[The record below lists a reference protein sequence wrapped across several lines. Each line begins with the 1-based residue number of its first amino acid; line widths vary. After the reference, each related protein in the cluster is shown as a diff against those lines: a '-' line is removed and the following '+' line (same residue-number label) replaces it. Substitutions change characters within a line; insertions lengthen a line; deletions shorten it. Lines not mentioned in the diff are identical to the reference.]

1 MIARFSLASRLL
13 PKSASPPRRPAVARR
28 DARAYS
34 PDPGRIGFFTHPPGG
49 ATNPSVFRP
58 PVILLALIAAPSLF
72 AEPAEKPAGR
82 SIQQRFGS
90 IDQGLVFDPRQGA
103 VGQGQTFS
111 TRNAPSG
118 EFYYDQKIAPSKY
131 ETREFAP
138 KTSWLS
144 KLKFWTKDANTGGTG
159 EIPNASRQFGTKSAA
174 VKESRDAGKTMAV
187 RDLPG
192 GDRVYLG
199 PERAKLDRSVDPT
212 KPLPGWTGNKMEVLT
227 LEQVRELLNKNK

>member
-1 MIARFSLASRLL
+1 
-13 PKSASPPRRPAVARR
+13 
-28 DARAYS
+28 
-34 PDPGRIGFFTHPPGG
+34 
-49 ATNPSVFRP
+49 VFRP
-58 PVILLALIAAPSLF
+58 LLILLALVAVPALS

-82 SIQQRFGS
+82 TIQQRFGA
-90 IDQGLVFDPRQGA
+90 IDQALVFDPRQGA
-103 VGQGQTFS
+103 VGNGQTFS

-118 EFYYDQKIAPSKY
+118 EFRYDQKIAPSKY

-144 KLKFWTKDANTGGTG
+144 RLKFWTRDANTKGTR
-159 EIPNASRQFGTKSAA
+159 EIPNANRQAETKTAA

-187 RDLPG
+187 RDVPG
-192 GDRVYLG
+192 GDRTYLG

-227 LEQVRELLNKNK
+227 LEEVRVLLNKNK